1 MRRFTELRTILGV
14 LLLVGPFVPAP
25 GSALEWDVESY
36 VFATEKP
43 NGIGSSYIWG
53 RGVHQLM
60 ITDLDVLDSIIPF
73 RYKVTTGALRHEGA
87 GMDACSTPWQWSTGQ
102 SFLKEC
108 RTYSLLVPCQNG
120 TWSATT
126 TGRLI
131 FHVDGGT
138 KFDVSPPNLLNCA
151 CS

>member
-1 MRRFTELRTILGV
+1 MQRSILSLG
-14 LLLVGPFVPAP
+14 LLVGLFAAAP

-43 NGIGSSYIWG
+43 NGIGSSYVWG

-60 ITDLDVLDSIIPF
+60 ITDLGVFDTVIPF
-73 RYKVTTGALRHEGA
+73 RYKITAGELRHEGA
-87 GMDACSTPWQWSTGQ
+87 GMDACATSWHWSSSQ
-102 SFLKEC
+102 SFFQEC

-126 TGRLI
+126 TGRLVLHI
-131 FHVDGGT
+131 DGGT
-138 KFDVSPPNLLNCA
+138 KFDISPPNLLNCA